1 MVLPLATFDLH
12 FDRPVNV
19 QQGSKLTSAYVPRA
33 SSDLLNNLS
42 ETFFVWLSH
51 PSESFWVNLNPT
63 ESDRVVERNI
73 GHTEVGR
80 IMLEAD
86 LSLKKT
92 AARLLHP
99 DHPIVRRY
107 SF

>member
-42 ETFFVWLSH
+42 ETFFVLFSWLYLA
-51 PSESFWVNLNPT
+51 PSSAILASLSFYVSISIMYNIMYIPVNN
-63 ESDRVVERNI
+63 NK
-73 GHTEVGR
+73 H
-80 IMLEAD
+80 
-86 LSLKKT
+86 
-92 AARLLHP
+92 
-99 DHPIVRRY
+99 
-107 SF
+107 

>member
-42 ETFFVWLSH
+42 ETFFDPFQVSRTKVVRVTENGLIN
-51 PSESFWVNLNPT
+51 VN
-63 ESDRVVERNI
+63 
-73 GHTEVGR
+73 
-80 IMLEAD
+80 
-86 LSLKKT
+86 
-92 AARLLHP
+92 
-99 DHPIVRRY
+99 Y
-107 SF
+107 